1 MLILSKFGKWSVT
14 AGIGISGGLLAAFAD
29 GIPTSVLVLSAG
41 VMSLVVATLFILVK
55 LNELLRAKK

>member
-14 AGIGISGGLLAAFAD
+14 AGIGISGGLLAEFED